1 MQGVAHDHSNTQADM
16 CEVDART
23 AFGKKLLAEAERIS
37 EKQTIRVFTDC
48 RELEDINAGKKN
60 NLTSW
65 GYDLPIE
72 QAQKI
77 PLEAR
82 QLRLDHVGLL
92 TPNV

>member
-1 MQGVAHDHSNTQADM
+1 MHDHSNTHADM

-48 RELEDINAGKKN
+48 RELEDLNAGKRNK
-60 NLTSW
+60 LTSW

-77 PLEAR
+77 PLEAL
-82 QLRLDHVGLL
+82 QLHLDHVGLL